1 MIRSIFVSLFF
12 FFGPALLLFMLR
24 NLVLLL
30 LLRAKHRREKPPEPE
45 IIDITPVDK
54 ERAPNWF
61 YALVVAISLVSA
73 VTVFMQIEKKG
84 DAEVQKYVPAHMDQ
98 SGNIV
103 TGDWK
108 QKRNQTNNQ

>member
-54 ERAPNWF
+54 ERAPAWF
-61 YALVVAISLVSA
+61 YALVVAISLASA
-73 VTVFMQIEKKG
+73 VTVFLQLEKKG
-84 DAEVQKYVPAHMDQ
+84 EAQVQHYVPAHMDQ

-108 QKRNQTNNQ
+108 EKQ

>member
-30 LLRAKHRREKPPEPE
+30 LLRAKDRREKVQQPE

-54 ERAPNWF
+54 DRAPNWF
-61 YALVVAISLVSA
+61 YALVITISLSIA
-73 VTVFMQIEKKG
+73 ITVFLQIEKKG
-84 DAEVQKYVPAHMDQ
+84 DVEVRQYVP
-98 SGNIV
+98 
-103 TGDWK
+103 
-108 QKRNQTNNQ
+108 